1 MIVFEHLAGI
11 QSSQLHHLFYRFM
24 HLWSGRNYTLYNVVY
39 MHNHNI
45 VNVALDTRVKLA
57 VKPLFDI
64 DCYLLMLFILTCCLW
79 IRSNLREE
87 KLILHVLKWRPY
99 LEENWRF
106 LMYVFANTTKLIEG
120 VSIYR
125 FTFDYIWHVHKHWN
139 ILF

>member
-1 MIVFEHLAGI
+1 MWGYTIYYIDSKNKIFCDIHILIEILATSSTLFVIVVEHLAAD

-79 IRSNLREE
+79 ICSNLREE
-87 KLILHVLKWRPY
+87 KTYIT
-99 LEENWRF
+99 RF
-106 LMYVFANTTKLIEG
+106 KIKTIFRRKG
-120 VSIYR
+120 KD
-125 FTFDYIWHVHKHWN
+125 F
-139 ILF
+139 